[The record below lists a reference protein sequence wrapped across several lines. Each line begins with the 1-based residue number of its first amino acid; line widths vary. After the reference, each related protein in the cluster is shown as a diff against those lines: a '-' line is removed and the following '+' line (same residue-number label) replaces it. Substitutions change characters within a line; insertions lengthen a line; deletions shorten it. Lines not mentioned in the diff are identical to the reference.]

1 MTASMFKYMWNLVF
15 SFCRP
20 FVKWF
25 LHQTTQMCE
34 LQRICYGQPSGASR
48 TVAIKECLGQSR
60 DSNIRTLVAYLNDVA
75 DRRGITTKTERNVL
89 ENAIRTVLMTKKI
102 NPTAHPHFSKSFGK
116 CVELI
121 WGYRQ
126 LCMECEE
133 LRKTAY
139 SSDNPAHERRLL
151 KLWDLLMPYEPLDA
165 RVTKQWQEIGF
176 QGDDPKTDFRGM
188 GLLGLENLIY
198 FAQEYPSTAT
208 HVLSHSHHPRYG
220 YAFAIVGINL
230 TSMAL
235 RLLKDGNAQ
244 THIYNTSKTL
254 PTIRAFHQFY
264 CYLFYEFDGFWI
276 ESRPSNMMEFSSIQ
290 EKFERSIRTALTNPS
305 TVFRINVA
313 VDNI

>member
-1 MTASMFKYMWNLVF
+1 MFKYVWSLV
-15 SFCRP
+15 CWYLRP
-20 FVKWF
+20 FIKWF

-34 LQRICYGQPSGASR
+34 LQRICYGRPSGAPR
-48 TVAIKECLGQSR
+48 TFAVKQCLKQSR
-60 DSNIRTLVAYLNDVA
+60 DSSIRTLVAYLNDIA
-75 DRRGITTKTERNVL
+75 DRRGITTKTERKIL
-89 ENAIRTVLMTKKI
+89 ENAIRTVLVTKKI
-102 NPTAHPHFSKSFGK
+102 NPTAHPDFSKSFGK

-126 LCMECEE
+126 LCVECEE

-139 SSDNPAHERRLL
+139 CSDNLEHEQQLL
-151 KLWDLLMPYEPLDA
+151 KLWNLLMPYEPLDA
-165 RVTKQWQEIGF
+165 RVTKQWQDIGF

-188 GLLGLENLIY
+188 GMLGLENLVY

-235 RLLKDGNAQ
+235 KLLRDGSAQ
-244 THIYNTSKTL
+244 THIYNSSKTL
-254 PTIRAFHQFY
+254 PTIRAFHRFY

-276 ESRPSNMMEFSSIQ
+276 ESKPSNMMEFSSIQ
-290 EKFERSIRTALTNPS
+290 EKFEKSIRTALTNPS

>member
-1 MTASMFKYMWNLVF
+1 MTAGMFTYVWSLVCWYF
-15 SFCRP
+15 RP
-20 FVKWF
+20 LVKWF

-34 LQRICYGQPSGASR
+34 LQRICYGQPSGAPR
-48 TVAIKECLGQSR
+48 TFAVKECLGRSR
-60 DSNIRTLVAYLNDVA
+60 NSNIRTLVAYLNDVA
-75 DRRGITTKTERNVL
+75 DRRGITTRTERKIL
-89 ENAIRTVLMTKKI
+89 EDAIRTVLVTKKI
-102 NPTAHPHFSKSFGK
+102 NPTAHPDFPKSFGK

-126 LCMECEE
+126 LCVECED
-133 LRKTAY
+133 LRKTSY
-139 SSDNPAHERRLL
+139 NSDNPEHERRLL

-188 GLLGLENLIY
+188 GMLGLENLVY

-235 RLLKDGNAQ
+235 RLLRDGSAQ
-244 THIYNTSKTL
+244 THVYNSSKTL

-276 ESRPSNMMEFSSIQ
+276 ESRPSNIMEFSSIQ
-290 EKFERSIRTALTNPS
+290 EKFEKSIRTALTNPS